1 MRSTAIVVSIPILAG
16 VLGFARVAF
25 GGDDGSDNHDEEAA
39 RAARAAR
46 SWRGEGIAAAPKV
59 VAALRSGDVWLE
71 DEARKTLLHWG
82 PPAVPPLLD
91 WLAKDLGQDRR
102 KMVAGDVPQETL
114 SQLLCS
120 AGRPASDDDERP
132 DHPGV
137 AESPRARA
145 HAKATLQAALA
156 PIMTALKKKEGPRA
170 RAASLAVINMASQD
184 RCANR
189 QVVFDM
195 TDDAMVALVD
205 VQTAEQKGDFL
216 LGLSALG
223 PAARSAVPIAL
234 PLLDDPRFKAQAIQ
248 LLGAIGPA
256 SAPAVPKLRS
266 LLDGDQRVAAARA
279 LGEIG
284 PPARAALPDL
294 ISVLAESDRH
304 GCQKT
309 GPLRA
314 LAIPVGLLGA
324 TGESEASQAVGAL
337 LSSLRACPQN
347 AEAIITALGSVGP
360 RGRPAEPALLAVMR
374 DGASRLDVRLLAS
387 QSLREIGA
395 PLSADDQAL
404 VSSLEAELRRRK
416 TPRPFVGNQL

>member
-1 MRSTAIVVSIPILAG
+1 MAE
-16 VLGFARVAF
+16 
-25 GGDDGSDNHDEEAA
+25 GSV
-39 RAARAAR
+39 
-46 SWRGEGIAAAPKV
+46 K
-59 VAALRSGDVWLE
+59 
-71 DEARKTLLHWG
+71 
-82 PPAVPPLLD
+82 
-91 WLAKDLGQDRR
+91 
-102 KMVAGDVPQETL
+102 ETL

-120 AGRPASDDDERP
+120 AGRPARDDRDNDPEKV
-132 DHPGV
+132 GV
-137 AESPRARA
+137 ADGPRASA
-145 HAKATLQAALA
+145 HAKALLKAALD
-156 PIMTALKKKEGPRA
+156 PLLTALKRKEGPRA
-170 RAASLAVINMASQD
+170 WAASLAVIDMPFEE

-189 QVVFDM
+189 QAVFRM
-195 TDDAMVALVD
+195 TGDAIVALIH
-205 VQTAEQKGDFL
+205 VQTTEQKGDFL

-266 LLDGDQRVAAARA
+266 LLDGDQRVAAALA

-294 ISVLAESDRH
+294 ISVLAESDRR

-314 LAIPVGLLGA
+314 LAVPVGLLGA

-374 DGASRLDVRLLAS
+374 DGASRLDLRLLAS

-404 VSSLEAELRRRK
+404 VRSLEAELRRRK
-416 TPRPFVGNQL
+416 TPRPFVGNQLGKQL